1 MRHIIFLIFIIY
13 VQVSFA
19 QYTFKFETKITELI
33 EIPVEDKTSKDSGV
47 SKTSNGIDYYSKTYK
62 TNFGDT
68 LKIKPKISIYV
79 KNDDEIDKVVKQFGN
94 KLSFKK
100 KIGWVFVYICNVR
113 NSDEV
118 LEITTILSKDERVI
132 ACDAFTDIKM
142 ELFNTLYSKQYYL
155 HDNSLG
161 SVGINMESV
170 WKIVPDLSQNITV
183 AVIDEGV
190 EHNHE
195 DLPNVVDGYSAGITS
210 GNGDPMG
217 SPNAHGTACAG
228 IIGGADNSVGIRGIA
243 SNVKILPV
251 NICTSWDNQESKYVF
266 VDEESIADA
275 IVWASERADVLS
287 CSWGNGKGTENTSIT
302 LAIKKALSEGRNG
315 KGCVVVFA
323 SGNYYQY
330 FQNLSFPASVEGV
343 ISVGAVDKTGKIW
356 NYSQRGKGL
365 SLVAPSGN
373 VNLQGDIVTTDRMGN
388 LGYEKGNY
396 TEHFGGTSAAC
407 PQVAGVAAL
416 LLSLR
421 PDLTAAEVKD
431 VLQRTATDLG
441 ATGYDTIYG
450 YGLLN
455 ASAAVEEVMLSI
467 HGNNEAKSSS
477 VFSIDNFPMNATV
490 SWSVDEKDKE
500 KIKLTLSGDGNKTCT
515 AEIIGTKTVKT
526 KLTAV
531 VKVGTLTVATL
542 TKNITLIGTLSGTYS
557 VTATTV
563 SGVSLPAI
571 VNRPFSSG
579 STLEGHPGSTITI
592 NSDDIQYY
600 SVSKSGSAVQG
611 WTVGLDFIRF
621 SYPLTAAGSRT
632 RLDFTGKI
640 AGPAMLQVYVVG
652 PSIHSLSIIQ
662 DGEMLGISI
671 KKEEIEED
679 QYEAEEVSKMSMAE
693 SSENAWTIEVVN
705 VTTGMRKEMAVTSTG
720 ECQFNT
726 SGWQPGIYLIRA
738 TNGIETISK
747 KITIK

>member
-1 MRHIIFLIFIIY
+1 MKHLIFLIFVVC
-13 VQVSFA
+13 VQISFA
-19 QYTFKFETKITELI
+19 QYTFKYESNVTELT
-33 EIPVEDKTSKDSGV
+33 EIGVKNQTSKV
-47 SKTSNGIDYYSKTYK
+47 TNAPKTSNGIDYYSKTYK

-68 LKIKPKISIYV
+68 LKIKPKISIYM
-79 KNDDEIDKVVKQFGN
+79 KNDDEIDKVVKQFGD
-94 KLSFKK
+94 KLSFDEKV
-100 KIGWVFVYICNVR
+100 GWVFVFDCNVS

-118 LEITTILSKDERVI
+118 LEITTQLSKDKNVI
-132 ACDAFTDIKM
+132 ACDAFTDIQM

-155 HDNSLG
+155 HDNSSG
-161 SVGINMESV
+161 SAGINMESV
-170 WKIVPDLSQNITV
+170 WEIALGLGQNITV

-195 DLPNVVDGYSAGITS
+195 DLPNVLEGFSAGITS

-217 SPNAHGTACAG
+217 SSNAHGVACAG
-228 IIGGADNSVGIRGIA
+228 IIGGADNSIGIRGIA

-251 NICTSWDNQESKYVF
+251 NISTSWDNVNSKYVI
-266 VDEESIADA
+266 VDEKSIAKA
-275 IVWASERADVLS
+275 IIWASERADVLS
-287 CSWGNGKGTENTSIT
+287 CSWGNAKGTESTVITS
-302 LAIKKALSEGRNG
+302 AIKKALSEGRNG
-315 KGCVVVFA
+315 KGCVVVFS
-323 SGNYYQY
+323 SGNLAKIYN
-330 FQNLSFPASVEGV
+330 NLSFPASVEGV

-356 NYSQRGKGL
+356 DYSQRGKGL
-365 SLVAPSGN
+365 SLVAPSGDTD
-373 VNLQGDIVTTDRMGN
+373 LRGDIVTTDRMDS
-388 LGYEKGNY
+388 LGYNSWGNY
-396 TEHFGGTSAAC
+396 TEKFGGTSAAC
-407 PQVAGVAAL
+407 PRVAGVAAL
-416 LLSLR
+416 LLSIR

-441 ATGYDTIYG
+441 ATGYDTTYG

-455 ASAAVEEVMLSI
+455 AYAAVKGIFELDGPSI
-467 HGNNEAKSSS
+467 AKSKGSFS
-477 VFSIDNFPMNATV
+477 VENAIEDAAIA
-490 SWSVDEKDKE
+490 WSVEGTEKD
-500 KIKLTLSGDGNKTCT
+500 KIKLTPSGNGNKTCT

-526 KLTAV
+526 KLTAI
-531 VKVGTLTVATL
+531 VKVGGKTVTTLS
-542 TKNITLIGTLSGTYS
+542 KYITLIGTLSGTYS

-611 WTVGLDFIRF
+611 WTVGLNFIRF

-640 AGPAMLQVYVVG
+640 AGPTMLQVYVVG

-679 QYEAEEVSKMSMAE
+679 QYETEEVSKMSMAE
-693 SSENAWTIEVVN
+693 SSENTWTIEVVN
-705 VTTGMRKEMAVTSTG
+705 VTTGMREEMAVTSTG

-726 SGWQPGIYLIRA
+726 SGWQSGIYLIRA
-738 TNGIETISK
+738 TNGTETISK

>member
-1 MRHIIFLIFIIY
+1 MKHLIFLIFVVC
-13 VQVSFA
+13 VQISFA
-19 QYTFKFETKITELI
+19 QYTFKYESNVTELT
-33 EIPVEDKTSKDSGV
+33 EIGVKNQTSKV
-47 SKTSNGIDYYSKTYK
+47 TNAPKTSNGIDYYSKTYK

-79 KNDDEIDKVVKQFGN
+79 KNDDEIDKVVKQFGD
-94 KLSFKK
+94 KLSFDEKV
-100 KIGWVFVYICNVR
+100 GWVFVFDCNVS

-118 LEITTILSKDERVI
+118 LEITTQLSKDKNVI
-132 ACDAFTDIKM
+132 ACDAFTDIQM

-155 HDNSLG
+155 HDNSSG
-161 SVGINMESV
+161 SAGINMESV
-170 WKIVPDLSQNITV
+170 WEIALGLGQNITV

-195 DLPNVVDGYSAGITS
+195 DLPNVLEGFSAGITS

-217 SPNAHGTACAG
+217 SSNAHGVACAG
-228 IIGGADNSVGIRGIA
+228 IIGGADNSIGIRGIA

-251 NICTSWDNQESKYVF
+251 NISTSWDNVNSKYVI
-266 VDEESIADA
+266 VDEKSIAKA
-275 IVWASERADVLS
+275 IIWASERADVLS
-287 CSWGNGKGTENTSIT
+287 CSWGNAKGTESTVITS
-302 LAIKKALSEGRNG
+302 AIKKALSEGRNG
-315 KGCVVVFA
+315 KGCVVVFS
-323 SGNYYQY
+323 SGNLAKIYN
-330 FQNLSFPASVEGV
+330 NLSFPASVEGV

-356 NYSQRGKGL
+356 DYSQRGKGL
-365 SLVAPSGN
+365 SLVAPSGDTD
-373 VNLQGDIVTTDRMGN
+373 LRGDIVTTDRMDS
-388 LGYEKGNY
+388 LGYNSWGNY
-396 TEHFGGTSAAC
+396 TEKFGGTSAAC

-416 LLSLR
+416 LLSIR

-441 ATGYDTIYG
+441 ATGYDTTYG

-455 ASAAVEEVMLSI
+455 AYAAVKGIFELDGPSI
-467 HGNNEAKSSS
+467 AKSKGSFS
-477 VFSIDNFPMNATV
+477 VENAIEDAAIA
-490 SWSVDEKDKE
+490 WSVEGTEKD
-500 KIKLTLSGDGNKTCT
+500 KIKLTPSGNGNKTCM

-526 KLTAV
+526 KLTAI
-531 VKVGTLTVATL
+531 VKVGGKTVTTLS
-542 TKNITLIGTLSGTYS
+542 KYITLIGTLSGTYS

-611 WTVGLDFIRF
+611 WTVGLNFIRF

-640 AGPAMLQVYVVG
+640 AGPTMLQVYVVG

-679 QYEAEEVSKMSMAE
+679 QYETEEVSKMSMAE

-726 SGWQPGIYLIRA
+726 SGWQSGIYLIRA
-738 TNGIETISK
+738 TNGTETISK